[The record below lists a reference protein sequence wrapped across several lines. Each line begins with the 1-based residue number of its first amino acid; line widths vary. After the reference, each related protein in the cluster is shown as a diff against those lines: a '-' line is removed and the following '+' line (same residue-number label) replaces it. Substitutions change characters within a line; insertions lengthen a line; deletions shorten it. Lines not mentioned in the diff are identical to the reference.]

1 MAIRSF
7 LAFEIPEEIKPTVSS
22 IYRGL
27 RDSSLDVRWVREENI
42 HITVIFMG
50 NVEEKYLDS
59 IGKVV
64 ERACSKY
71 APFKIRAKGAGVFS
85 NLRNAK
91 VLWIGVE
98 GDIERLG
105 YFKESIQKKLKPFG
119 IKEESRR
126 FSPHIT
132 VGRFRKGFN
141 QPRLLKEVLDKFKDV
156 SSSEAWLKELVLFKS
171 ELKPDGAVYT
181 KLNCWPIIGKK

>member
-7 LAFEIPEEIKPTVSS
+7 LAFEIPGEIRPAVSS

-27 RDSSLDVRWVREENI
+27 RNTSLDVRWVREENI
-42 HITVIFMG
+42 HLTVIFMG
-50 NVEEKYLDS
+50 NVDERHLPS
-59 IGKVV
+59 IGRVV
-64 ERACSKY
+64 EKACSKY
-71 APFKIRAKGAGVFS
+71 APFKIRVKGVGVFS

-98 GDIERLG
+98 GDIERLS

-141 QPRLLKEVLDKFKDV
+141 QTMLLKEVLDRFKDV
-156 SSSEAWLKELVLFKS
+156 TSPEVLLKELVLFKS

-181 KLNCWPIIGKK
+181 KLNCWPITGKK